1 MQTGHAKIIEEN
13 KNALRPIINSIVF
26 CGTHDLPLRGKEK
39 VGAVFQDL
47 LKLKIDS
54 GDEIL
59 KKHLEKGA
67 KNAQYTSPKIQNDIL
82 NLCGVVIR
90 EKLIVD
96 VKSKSAHSIL
106 VDEWADLSGKEQLSI
121 GIRFYDQKEK
131 NIREEFMGFVDLEK
145 TDAQTIAD
153 EMNKFIIILNID
165 VNKCVGQ
172 GYDRCAT
179 MAGKKGGVQKI
190 LRET

>member
-13 KNALRPIINSIVF
+13 KNARPIINTIVF
-26 CGTHDLPLRGKEK
+26 CGTHDLQLRGKEND
-39 VGAVFQDL
+39 GGVFQDL

-59 KKHLEKGA
+59 KKHLEKGD

-106 VDEWADLSGKEQLSI
+106 VDESADISGKEKISI

-131 NIREEFMGFVDLEK
+131 M
-145 TDAQTIAD
+145 
-153 EMNKFIIILNID
+153 
-165 VNKCVGQ
+165 
-172 GYDRCAT
+172 
-179 MAGKKGGVQKI
+179 
-190 LRET
+190 